1 MAFRER
7 CPNAT
12 QSLKVL
18 NEMAVNRKYAL
29 KREKGGWGKEEKKSR
44 TKEKMI
50 SSPKWY

>member
-29 KREKGGWGKEEKKSR
+29 KREKGGVGKRRKKIQNQR
-44 TKEKMI
+44 ENDL
-50 SSPKWY
+50 